1 MIFILPN
8 TYRAFSKIESNL
20 NEIISKQIPFGS
32 EKAHIVIIPR
42 FNILS
47 SLNLKE
53 VLENIGL
60 KKIFNKETADFSG
73 K

>member
-1 MIFILPN
+1 MIYILPN
-8 TYRAFSKIESNL
+8 TNKAFSKMESNL
-20 NEIISKQIPFGS
+20 NEIISKQIPFES
-32 EKAHIVIIPR
+32 EKTHIVIIPR

-60 KKIFNKETADFSG
+60 EKIFNKEAADFSG